1 METSPDTGVTP
12 LTEHEC
18 WRLLETA
25 DVGRLALVIASEPEI
40 FPINFVVDGHSLVF
54 RTAEGTKLFGI
65 NASPRVAL
73 EADGYDAGS
82 GEAWS
87 VIAKGMAEQLEH
99 FPDIYAAEELPLFP
113 WQSGTKQWF
122 VRIGHATLTGV
133 RFPVAARGQR
143 ED

>member
-1 METSPDTGVTP
+1 VTSEISSLNEDA
-12 LTEHEC
+12 C

-25 DVGRLALVIASEPEI
+25 DVGRLALAVAGEPEI
-40 FPINFVVDGHSLVF
+40 FPINFVVDGRSLVF

-65 NASPRVAL
+65 TASPRVAL
-73 EADGYDAGS
+73 ECDGYEAAT

-87 VIAKGMAEQLEH
+87 VVAKGIAERLEH
-99 FPDIYAAEELPLFP
+99 FPDIYAAEELALFP
-113 WQSGTKQWF
+113 WQPGTKQWF

-133 RFPVAARGQR
+133 RFKVVRGPR

>member
-1 METSPDTGVTP
+1 METSPDSGVTS
-12 LTEHEC
+12 LNEDEC

-25 DVGRLALVIASEPEI
+25 DVGRLAVVIAGEPEI

-65 NASPRVAL
+65 TASPRVAL
-73 EADGYDAGS
+73 ESDGYDVGS

-87 VIAKGMAEQLEH
+87 VVVKGMAEQLDR

-113 WQSGTKQWF
+113 WQAGTKQWF
-122 VRIGHATLTGV
+122 VRIGRTTLTGV
-133 RFPVAARGQR
+133 RFPVVRDPR